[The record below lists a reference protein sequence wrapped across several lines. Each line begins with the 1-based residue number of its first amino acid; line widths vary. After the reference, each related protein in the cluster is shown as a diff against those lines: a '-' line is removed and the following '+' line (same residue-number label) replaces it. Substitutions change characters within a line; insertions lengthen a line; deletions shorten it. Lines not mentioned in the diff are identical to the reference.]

1 MRHTSRTTHVVHT
14 LATATLLGALLTACA
29 ARTSDLPGLTA
40 SPTATASPTPT
51 PSPEAIQ
58 ETSDP
63 DLGIVFED
71 VPDLTGAEADVY
83 DAVATFEKEYWRMMT
98 TNTVSPAF
106 AIIASPE
113 ITATMQQ
120 IADQNAGVQL
130 LLGGV
135 FHSTISDVTVNGDTA
150 TASTCDDYNDVT
162 GVDPNGTYTS
172 QEVGLVNVGIR
183 LTLAPSPTGGWR
195 VTTMGESTRPC

>member
-1 MRHTSRTTHVVHT
+1 MRHTPRTTLH
-14 LATATLLGALLTACA
+14 AFTAVTLLGALLSACA
-29 ARTSDLPGLTA
+29 AQTSDLPGLTA
-40 SPTATASPTPT
+40 SPTATATPTPT
-51 PSPEAIQ
+51 PSPETIQ

-113 ITATMQQ
+113 ITARMQQ
-120 IADQNAGVQL
+120 IADQNASVQL
-130 LLGGV
+130 LLGGE
-135 FHSTISDVTVNGDTA
+135 FHTTISDVTVNGDTA
-150 TASTCDDYNDVT
+150 TASACDDYSDVT
-162 GVDPNGTYTS
+162 GTDPNGTYTS
-172 QEVGLVNVGIR
+172 QEVGLENVMKR

-195 VTTMGESTRPC
+195 VTVGESAGTC